1 MKILTFSFDDG
12 EIYDCRLAE
21 LLRKFGMQATFFL
34 ISGQLGIRVPFYRYS
49 EDTVVERVSAA
60 EIPATYCGME
70 VASHTQF
77 HRLPQEEKEI
87 RREMEESLA
96 VLSRA
101 CGYVVCGMAYPG
113 GHCAQAQADTLR
125 RMGLTYARL
134 TEPTH
139 DFAPPDDW
147 LQWRPTCHYA
157 DAAMPALLERFAAA
171 SGDALFHIYG
181 HSYELTQSDPQKNW
195 LGFERLLQRL
205 SAVPGVQY
213 CTNVD
218 AARLWQMRRG
228 T

>member
-1 MKILTFSFDDG
+1 MVKFTTAAW
-12 EIYDCRLAE
+12 RN

-34 ISGQLGIRVPFYRYS
+34 ISGQLGIRVPFYRYG

-60 EIPATYCGME
+60 KIPATYCGME

-139 DFAPPDDW
+139 DFAPPG
-147 LQWRPTCHYA
+147 TIGC
-157 DAAMPALLERFAAA
+157 
-171 SGDALFHIYG
+171 
-181 HSYELTQSDPQKNW
+181 N
-195 LGFERLLQRL
+195 
-205 SAVPGVQY
+205 GVQPAIMLTRQ
-213 CTNVD
+213 CLRCWSASPRPV
-218 AARLWQMRRG
+218 G
-228 T
+228 TRYSTFTAILMN